1 MESEGLVSLVSITA
15 NQLTW
20 IGEGPCRHVPY
31 DDRVQFVRLRS
42 MRDDEWQYS
51 DTRLVKNRRQGGQ
64 LLYSAAKT
72 NH

>member
-1 MESEGLVSLVSITA
+1 MSITT

-42 MRDDEWQYS
+42 MGDGEGHEA
-51 DTRLVKNRRQGGQ
+51 RR
-64 LLYSAAKT
+64 K
-72 NH
+72 